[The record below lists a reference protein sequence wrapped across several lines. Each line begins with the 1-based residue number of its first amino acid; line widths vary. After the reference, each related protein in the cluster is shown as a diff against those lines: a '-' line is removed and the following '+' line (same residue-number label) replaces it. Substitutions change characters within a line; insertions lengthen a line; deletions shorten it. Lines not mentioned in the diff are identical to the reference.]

1 MSTNGDRRG
10 RKNIMTL
17 NQIYYFRTVAKYENY
32 RKAAE
37 ELYLSQ
43 PSLSRS
49 IASLEEEFG
58 ILLFEKNGRGVN
70 LTKAGRLF
78 LEYADRIVK
87 ECEIAK
93 TKMVEMASDGGKIDI
108 GYVFPLASHY
118 IPYHVRKF
126 LNKEENKS
134 VTFNFFQN
142 HTRAIAK
149 KVLSGELD
157 VGFGGYIEAEELEF
171 FPIITEEMV
180 LITPKGH
187 ELEKQDA
194 VSIQELKNYPV
205 IGYDRE
211 SWLGTYTKKL
221 YKRLSFQPNIVVEC
235 PDEHSIVAMVSENFG
250 IALVPRIAEVDET
263 RVNIHKLS
271 DIELVNRTFMFW
283 MKDHYQIPVVE
294 RFVTYMK
301 TESDLESKI

>member
-1 MSTNGDRRG
+1 
-10 RKNIMTL
+10 MTL
-17 NQIYYFRTVAKYENY
+17 NQIYYFQTVAKYENF

-58 ILLFEKNGRGVN
+58 VLLFEKNGRGVN

-78 LEYADRIVK
+78 LEYAERIVK

-93 TKMVEMASDGGKIDI
+93 TKMTELASDGGKIDI
-108 GYVFPLASHY
+108 GYVFPLASRY
-118 IPYHVRKF
+118 IPYHVRNF
-126 LNKEENKS
+126 LNQEGNKA

-142 HTRAIAK
+142 HTKAITK

-157 VGFGGYIEAEELEF
+157 VGFGGYTENDDLEF
-171 FPIITEEMV
+171 FPILEEELI

-187 ELEKQDA
+187 VLEGQEE
-194 VSIQELKNYPV
+194 VSIQELSNYPV
-205 IGYDRE
+205 IGYDKE
-211 SWLGTYTKKL
+211 SFLGNYTKKL
-221 YKRLSFQPNIVVEC
+221 YQQLSLQPNIVVEC
-235 PDEHSIVAMVSENFG
+235 PDEHSIASLVSEDFG
-250 IALVPRIAEVDET
+250 IALVPRILEMDEH
-263 RVNIHKLS
+263 RVNIHKFH
-271 DIELVNRTFMFW
+271 DISLKNQTFMFW

-294 RFVTYMK
+294 RFIQYIKDK
-301 TESDLESKI
+301 TDTED

>member
-1 MSTNGDRRG
+1 
-10 RKNIMTL
+10 MTL
-17 NQIYYFRTVAKYENY
+17 NQIYYFQTVAKYENF

-58 ILLFEKNGRGVN
+58 VLLFEKNGRGVN

-93 TKMVEMASDGGKIDI
+93 TKMMEMASDGGKIDI
-108 GYVFPLASHY
+108 GYVFPLASRY
-118 IPYHVRKF
+118 IPYHVRSF
-126 LNKEENKS
+126 LNREENKS

-142 HTRAIAK
+142 HTKAITK
-149 KVLSGELD
+149 KILSGELD
-157 VGFGGYIEAEELEF
+157 VGFGSYIERDELEF
-171 FPIITEEMV
+171 FPILTEEMI

-187 ELEKQDA
+187 PLEGKA
-194 VSIQELKNYPV
+194 EVSIQELNNYPV

-211 SWLGTYTKKL
+211 SGLGSYTNAL
-221 YKRLSFQPNIVVEC
+221 YERLSLRPNIVVEC
-235 PDEHSIVAMVSENFG
+235 PDEHSIASLVSEDFG
-250 IALVPRIAEVDET
+250 IALVPRILEVDGH
-263 RVNIHKLS
+263 RVNIHKFR
-271 DIELVNRTFMFW
+271 DIELKHRTFMFW
-283 MKDHYQIPVVE
+283 LKDHYQIPVVE
-294 RFVTYMK
+294 RFVQYIKEQTAP
-301 TESDLESKI
+301 ED

>member
-1 MSTNGDRRG
+1 MYDQWGKG
-10 RKNIMTL
+10 NIMTF
-17 NQIYYFRTVAKYENY
+17 NQISYFRTVAKYENY

-49 IASLEEEFG
+49 IAALEEEFG
-58 ILLFEKNGRGVN
+58 ILLFEKNGRGVH

-93 TKMVEMASDGGKIDI
+93 IKMSEMAGDGGKIDI

-118 IPYHVRKF
+118 IPHHVRKF
-126 LNKEENKS
+126 LKKEENKS

-142 HTRAIAK
+142 HTKAIAK

-157 VGFGGYIEAEELEF
+157 VGFGGYIEEEGLEF
-171 FPIITEEMV
+171 FPILTEEMV

-187 ELEKQDA
+187 KLETCSS
-194 VSIQELKNYPV
+194 VSIQEIKNYPV
-205 IGYDRE
+205 IGYDHE
-211 SWLGTYTKKL
+211 SWLGIYTKKL

-235 PDEHSIVAMVSENFG
+235 PDEHSIMAMVSEDFG
-250 IALVPRIAEVDET
+250 IALVPKIAEIDER
-263 RVNIHKLS
+263 RVNVHKFN

-283 MKDHYQIPVVE
+283 VKEHYQIPVVE
-294 RFVTYMK
+294 RFIKYMK
-301 TESDLESKI
+301 QEAEESGN